1 MFQTTNQ
8 ICSIVFTFGM
18 LRLGA
23 AVLDSWTA
31 CNSNS
36 MQVMLNSVSVMKRSF
51 QMYDLIP
58 SIWERFIPTLDGDLG
73 HGLLLLHPHLLKSFK
88 KNIKIGWPISRNHSM
103 LNTSKD
109 ISALKTF
116 QFLSPKCAE
125 SKADIGVEFDS

>member
-58 SIWERFIPTLDGDLG
+58 SIWERFTPTLYGDLG
-73 HGLLLLHPHLLKSFK
+73 HGYYCYIHIYSNHSK
-88 KNIKIGWPISRNHSM
+88 KHIKIGWPISRNHSM

-116 QFLSPKCAE
+116 QFLSPKSAE
-125 SKADIGVEFDS
+125 SKADIGVELDS